1 MTAGKQNDRKT
12 RWQENT
18 TTGKQNDRKARWQ
31 DNTMSGKHD
40 DRKAKW
46 QKNTMTGKHN
56 DASHQPFLQRF
67 PPDAYQNAHRPNYP
81 LRDTQAEKSFL
92 CKVPRW
98 KCLFITCGLQGPRCL
113 AKWWPQNVCTTFPR
127 QPSRVALTK
136 AGCQLSRSGSLLHPL
151 LHPFLP
157 SHLMNISHYRLM
169 AWFRVTLQIRTDT
182 YFWRALNT
190 FLGEERKKANI
201 FEFIMMQFSPV
212 SVFFFPFL
220 KTDKISRLHFTSYV
234 TGKGRVRYS
243 GC

>member
-1 MTAGKQNDRKT
+1 MT
-12 RWQENT
+12 
-18 TTGKQNDRKARWQ
+18 
-31 DNTMSGKHD
+31 GKHD

-46 QKNTMTGKHN
+46 QESTMTGQHDVRKTRWQESKMTEKY
-56 DASHQPFLQRF
+56 DDGKTQWRLTPAVSPAVPSRRLSKRSPPKLSLARYSGRKILPLQGAQVEMSVHHVR
-67 PPDAYQNAHRPNYP
+67 PPR
-81 LRDTQAEKSFL
+81 TQMP
-92 CKVPRW
+92 CKVVTP
-98 KCLFITCGLQGPRCL
+98 KCLHHF
-113 AKWWPQNVCTTFPR
+113 PQTAVK
-127 QPSRVALTK
+127 VALTK